1 VAEVELPEAG
11 ATENAATAMPLMDAD
26 WGEPGASSVT
36 VNIATVWPVE
46 NGLNTRETV
55 QLAAG
60 ESEGVQLL
68 VRLNSEAL
76 DPARET
82 EEICKGAFPELMT
95 DMVCGALEVP
105 CVVEGKDGEGGEKV
119 RAGRTAM
126 PAPVR
131 ATVCGEP
138 EASSAIIKLATRWPA
153 AVGVKTREMT
163 QFEPG
168 ASGAMQLLVKLK
180 SEGLGPAKETEEMF
194 RVVLPELMMV
204 SV

>member
-1 VAEVELPEAG
+1 MAIGLKTIEA
-11 ATENAATAMPLMDAD
+11 
-26 WGEPGASSVT
+26 
-36 VNIATVWPVE
+36 
-46 NGLNTRETV
+46 V
-55 QLAAG
+55 QLADGA
-60 ESEGVQLL
+60 SEAAQLL

-76 DPARET
+76 DPERET
-82 EEICKGAFPELMT
+82 EEICNDAFPELMT

-105 CVVEGKDGEGGEKV
+105 CVVDGKEGEDGEKV

-126 PAPVR
+126 PVPVR

-168 ASGAMQLLVKLK
+168 ASGAVQLLVKLK
-180 SEGLGPAKETEEMF
+180 SEGLGGCQGN
-194 RVVLPELMMV
+194 
-204 SV
+204 